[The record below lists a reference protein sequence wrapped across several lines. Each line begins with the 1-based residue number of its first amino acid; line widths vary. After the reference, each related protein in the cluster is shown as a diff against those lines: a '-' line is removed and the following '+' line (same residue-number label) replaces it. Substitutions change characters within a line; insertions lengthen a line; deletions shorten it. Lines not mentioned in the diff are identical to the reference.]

1 MTIVQRIVGMGCK
14 KNIEDLAKSG
24 GLENGTFPQNLLIFL
39 LCRQSPELSEGYH
52 LVSEI
57 IKFLTS
63 PQIVSRPVFTGPQQ
77 KNCQCQCWSWIAN
90 NFTISQFT
98 SWLDG
103 LSQTNISITWIS
115 GRKPAKAS
123 VTMQNR
129 IQETN
134 QDFISVDVSVSD
146 ISLSFLCLNL

>member
-24 GLENGTFPQNLLIFL
+24 GLENGTFPQNLLVFL

-63 PQIVSRPVFTGPQQ
+63 PQIVSRPVFLHHWAATDKLPVASG
-77 KNCQCQCWSWIAN
+77 SIAG
-90 NFTISQFT
+90 NFTIHIIMAG
-98 SWLDG
+98 W
-103 LSQTNISITWIS
+103 
-115 GRKPAKAS
+115 S
-123 VTMQNR
+123 VT
-129 IQETN
+129 
-134 QDFISVDVSVSD
+134 DKH
-146 ISLSFLCLNL
+146 LNNLNI

>member
-39 LCRQSPELSEGYH
+39 LCRQPPELSEGYH

-63 PQIVSRPVFTGPQQ
+63 PQIVSRPVFPPSLVRSRQTATG
-77 KNCQCQCWSWIAN
+77 SIAN
-90 NFTISQFT
+90 NFTIHIIMAGWS
-98 SWLDG
+98 L
-103 LSQTNISITWIS
+103 TN
-115 GRKPAKAS
+115 KH
-123 VTMQNR
+123 
-129 IQETN
+129 
-134 QDFISVDVSVSD
+134 
-146 ISLSFLCLNL
+146 LNNLNI

>member
-1 MTIVQRIVGMGCK
+1 MHRGAKRGQIKTVIKTFYLLPVRSGLIYDNCSENSWDGMQ

-63 PQIVSRPVFTGPQQ
+63 PQIVSRPVFLHHWAATDKLATSTF
-77 KNCQCQCWSWIAN
+77 KNGKI
-90 NFTISQFT
+90 ISYHT
-98 SWLDG
+98 
-103 LSQTNISITWIS
+103 
-115 GRKPAKAS
+115 
-123 VTMQNR
+123 
-129 IQETN
+129 
-134 QDFISVDVSVSD
+134 QDAGDKSR
-146 ISLSFLCLNL
+146 L

>member
-1 MTIVQRIVGMGCK
+1 MHRGAKRGQIKTVIKTFYLLPVRSGLIYDNCSENSWDGMQ

-63 PQIVSRPVFTGPQQ
+63 PQIVSRPVFPPSLVRSRQTKLPVVRML
-77 KNCQCQCWSWIAN
+77 K
-90 NFTISQFT
+90 ISQFP

-103 LSQTNISITWIS
+103 LSQTNISIT
-115 GRKPAKAS
+115 
-123 VTMQNR
+123 
-129 IQETN
+129 
-134 QDFISVDVSVSD
+134 
-146 ISLSFLCLNL
+146 

>member
-1 MTIVQRIVGMGCK
+1 MHRGAKRGQIKTVIKTFYLLPVRSGLIYDNCSENSWDGMQ

-24 GLENGTFPQNLLIFL
+24 GLENGMFPQNLLIFL

-77 KNCQCQCWSWIAN
+77 TNFQC
-90 NFTISQFT
+90 
-98 SWLDG
+98 
-103 LSQTNISITWIS
+103 
-115 GRKPAKAS
+115 
-123 VTMQNR
+123 
-129 IQETN
+129 
-134 QDFISVDVSVSD
+134 
-146 ISLSFLCLNL
+146 

>member
-39 LCRQSPELSEGYH
+39 LCRQPPELSEGYH

-63 PQIVSRPVFTGPQQ
+63 PQIVSRPVFSPSLVVRSRQTASG
-77 KNCQCQCWSWIAN
+77 SIAN

-98 SWLDG
+98 LLWLDG
-103 LSQTNISITWIS
+103 LSQTNI
-115 GRKPAKAS
+115 
-123 VTMQNR
+123 
-129 IQETN
+129 
-134 QDFISVDVSVSD
+134 
-146 ISLSFLCLNL
+146 